1 MSANKINP
9 INEATQGAMK
19 LAATVTKL
27 AFMTALNKTWNT
39 LTTEQREDFLNN
51 VGAYDHVRVLFP
63 YDGSDAILVERDCL
77 YANIGRNNP
86 AAQEYLRILNE
97 SIQGIDI
104 DAHAAFDKE
113 VMRTGVDGRYFCPF
127 YSDSDLANV
136 RKEYQEAVSNMTSL
150 IAFK

>member
-39 LTTEQREDFLNN
+39 LTIEQRESFLNN

-63 YDGSDAILVERDCL
+63 YDGSGAILVERDCL

-113 VMRTGVDGRYFCPF
+113 VMHTGVDGRYFCPF

-136 RKEYQEAVSNMTSL
+136 RKEYEEALTRMTNL
-150 IAFK
+150 ISSK

>member
-1 MSANKINP
+1 MSTNKINP

-39 LTTEQREDFLNN
+39 LTIEQRENFFNN
-51 VGAYDHVRVLFP
+51 VSSYDHVRVFFP

-77 YANIGRNNP
+77 YANLGRNNP

-113 VMRTGVDGRYFCPF
+113 VMRTGVNGRYFYPF
-127 YSDSDLANV
+127 YGDSDLAKV
-136 RKEYQEAVSNMTSL
+136 RKEYEDALNAMTNL
-150 IAFK
+150 ISSK